1 MNPVFASP
9 SNHKYDTTDY
19 YKVDPHF
26 GSNEDLRI
34 LVKEAHEK
42 HIRVILDAVFNHTGT
57 DFFAFADLL
66 KKQEKS
72 EYQSWYHI
80 TRFPVREEADCYEC
94 FFGFAGMP
102 KLNTGNEKVQ
112 EYLLN
117 VLEYWVRE
125 VQVDGYR
132 FDVIDEIDE
141 NFVLKIRDRLKRL
154 NPELVLIGETWAEG
168 KRLLNGCEMDSIM
181 NYSFRQAM
189 LDFFAERSINAETFG
204 HRLETALSRH
214 PDETNMAMFN
224 ALDTHDTK
232 RFINSCSHRLDSFK
246 LGVVVQMMFPGSP
259 SIYYGD
265 EVEIDGENDPD
276 CRKCMTWQENPEE
289 KESFRFYQKLIQ
301 FRKKHSA
308 IRNGSFTTVLADER
322 VYGFARENE
331 KEIIEIFVNDGDSAA
346 EITVENARSILIPK
360 GNFYIVCRK
369 NGEIIE
375 EICS

>member
-1 MNPVFASP
+1 MNLAAFYHSGMYPEIYAPDRFHLRFSFRAASGDIETCTLVYFHKNHRDETTKEERMSEQYHLGTSVVYVAVVSFQKPARYLQYYFRVTGKDGDTRWYNAWGTVEKCPDSGFFEYAYANKCFVEYMPPKWSQGTIYYQIFPERFRKENPFYAPENCVAWGSKPTASNFMGGNLNGIRKSLGYLAELGVECIYLNPVFASP

-125 VQVDGYR
+125 G
-132 FDVIDEIDE
+132 
-141 NFVLKIRDRLKRL
+141 
-154 NPELVLIGETWAEG
+154 
-168 KRLLNGCEMDSIM
+168 
-181 NYSFRQAM
+181 
-189 LDFFAERSINAETFG
+189 
-204 HRLETALSRH
+204 
-214 PDETNMAMFN
+214 
-224 ALDTHDTK
+224 
-232 RFINSCSHRLDSFK
+232 
-246 LGVVVQMMFPGSP
+246 
-259 SIYYGD
+259 
-265 EVEIDGENDPD
+265 
-276 CRKCMTWQENPEE
+276 
-289 KESFRFYQKLIQ
+289 
-301 FRKKHSA
+301 
-308 IRNGSFTTVLADER
+308 
-322 VYGFARENE
+322 
-331 KEIIEIFVNDGDSAA
+331 
-346 EITVENARSILIPK
+346 
-360 GNFYIVCRK
+360 
-369 NGEIIE
+369 
-375 EICS
+375 